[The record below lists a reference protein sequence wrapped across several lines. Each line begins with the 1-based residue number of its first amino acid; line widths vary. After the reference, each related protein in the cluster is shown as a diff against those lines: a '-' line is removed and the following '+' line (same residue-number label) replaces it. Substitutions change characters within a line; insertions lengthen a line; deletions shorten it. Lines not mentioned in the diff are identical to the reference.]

1 LFNGIGHDR
10 KARIATKNDRSECE
24 NQSFAA
30 TRADG
35 EVAPILLKKS
45 VLAVLVDG
53 GIELVDGARRVS
65 ASAS

>member
-1 LFNGIGHDR
+1 MQNG
-10 KARIATKNDRSECE
+10 RS
-24 NQSFAA
+24 
-30 TRADG
+30 RR
-35 EVAPILLKKS
+35 ILLKKS